1 MNEMA
6 DDRAARVALVTG
18 ANRGIGFEVARQ
30 LARRGMTMILRRL
43 RSGEG
48 RGGGEET
55 RGGWSRRRGV
65 GRHPRGRRPIRR
77 ILPCWQAHR
86 MVGEGASMDDS
97 YTGQAEILDTI
108 GSFAQR
114 ADRRDWEGL
123 VGCFTEMVDRDYSS
137 LTGSGPDRLAAR
149 KLVVEEWAPVL
160 GALDAT
166 QHLIGLPVVSSNG
179 ETPRRRR
186 TSRRSTFS
194 RTQTVATDGRSAD
207 ATIRAAP
214 RDRRLEDLGRHDDSP
229 ME

>member
-1 MNEMA
+1 
-6 DDRAARVALVTG
+6 
-18 ANRGIGFEVARQ
+18 
-30 LARRGMTMILRRL
+30 
-43 RSGEG
+43 
-48 RGGGEET
+48 
-55 RGGWSRRRGV
+55 
-65 GRHPRGRRPIRR
+65 
-77 ILPCWQAHR
+77 
-86 MVGEGASMDDS
+86 MVREGASMDDS

-179 ETPRRRR
+179 DYATA
-186 TSRRSTFS
+186 TAHF
-194 RTQTVATDGRSAD
+194 QAQHILANTDGGDRWTLGGRYDFELRRETDGWRISGVTMTAVWSEGNQSVMS
-207 ATIRAAP
+207 RAA
-214 RDRRLEDLGRHDDSP
+214 ESP
-229 ME
+229 GQ